1 MLKSLVYI
9 LIIFLFFSAKSL
21 SSEKI
26 TYVDIEYLFKNS
38 DLGNKIYL
46 KLNDENNNIKN
57 KLKEKEKKL
66 IEVEKELINQKNII
80 SKEEFNKRLSALND
94 EVKLFKNERKS
105 IIKNFET
112 EKSKEINSF
121 FQKITPILEEY
132 MIENSINFILDK
144 KNVLIADKKLE
155 ITNNLIN
162 IINEKLK

>member
-1 MLKSLVYI
+1 MLKSIVYI

-94 EVKLFKNERKS
+94 EVKLFRNERKS

-132 MIENSINFILDK
+132 MIENSIHFILDK

>member
-9 LIIFLFFSAKSL
+9 LIIFLFFAAKSL

-46 KLNDENNNIKN
+46 KLNDENNNIKK

-94 EVKLFKNERKS
+94 EVKLFRNERKS

-132 MIENSINFILDK
+132 MIENSIHFILDK

>member
-1 MLKSLVYI
+1 MLKSIVYI

-46 KLNDENNNIKN
+46 KLNDENNNIKK

-66 IEVEKELINQKNII
+66 IEIEKELINQKNII

-94 EVKLFKNERKS
+94 EVKLFRNERKS

-132 MIENSINFILDK
+132 MIENSIHFILDK